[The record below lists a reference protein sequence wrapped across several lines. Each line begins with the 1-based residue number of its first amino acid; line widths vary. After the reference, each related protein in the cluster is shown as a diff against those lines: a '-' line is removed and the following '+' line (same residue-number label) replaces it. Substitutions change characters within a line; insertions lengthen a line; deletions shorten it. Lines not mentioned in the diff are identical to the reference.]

1 MDVGYRN
8 PQAPGVGVKSVT
20 AILENSL
27 VALSQTEPV
36 CWAHTFQKTLL
47 ESTKRHVLD
56 PCSQHCLLGS
66 VVVILQVSILGNG

>member
-8 PQAPGVGVKSVT
+8 PQAPEVGAKFVT

-36 CWAHTFQKTLL
+36 CWGHTFQRLLL

-56 PCSQHCLLGS
+56 PGSQHCLLGS
-66 VVVILQVSILGNG
+66 VVGILRVLILGNG